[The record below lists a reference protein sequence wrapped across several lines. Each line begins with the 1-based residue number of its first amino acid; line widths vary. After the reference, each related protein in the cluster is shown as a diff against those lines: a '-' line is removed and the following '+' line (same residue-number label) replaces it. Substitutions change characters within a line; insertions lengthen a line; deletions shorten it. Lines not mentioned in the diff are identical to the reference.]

1 MYFSQKQVDCG
12 MMLILGLSLQRQT
25 AYPRGKRFEMEIK
38 MQAVIAVTGK
48 DYVGIIADVSQACK
62 RFQVNIS
69 DVSQTVLKDYF
80 VMIMLVDLKDLQAP
94 FSEFSDAMKELG
106 KERGLVIHTMH
117 EDIFNS
123 MHRI

>member
-1 MYFSQKQVDCG
+1 
-12 MMLILGLSLQRQT
+12 
-25 AYPRGKRFEMEIK
+25 

-48 DYVGIIADVSQACK
+48 DYVGIIADVSQECRK
-62 RFQVNIS
+62 YGVNIS

-80 VMIMLVDLKDLQAP
+80 VMIMLVELGEMKVS

-106 KERGLVIHTMH
+106 NTRGLVIHTMH

-123 MHRI
+123 MHKI